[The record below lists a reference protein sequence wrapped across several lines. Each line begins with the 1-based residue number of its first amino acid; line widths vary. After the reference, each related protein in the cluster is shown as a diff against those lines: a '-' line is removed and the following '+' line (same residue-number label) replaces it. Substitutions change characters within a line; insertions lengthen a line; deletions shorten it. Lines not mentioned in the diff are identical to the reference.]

1 MRCSH
6 LAQLLSILSTLF
18 LAQVVSAQTTIH
30 VPGDQA
36 TIQGAINVAN
46 NGDTVLVAPG
56 TYYENINFNGKAIT
70 VTSSGGA
77 AQTII
82 DGGGVA
88 PVVTFDT
95 NETSTSTLN
104 GFTLQHGISTA
115 NSLYRGAGV
124 YVYFAS
130 PTIEKNIIQNNIGS
144 VGAGIGVYYGSPL
157 IRENTIKNNS
167 MAG

>member
-1 MRCSH
+1 VSTPVLRTH
-6 LAQLLSILSTLF
+6 PILISFAAVLF
-18 LAQVVSAQTTIH
+18 LFTFAASAQNSIH
-30 VPGDQA
+30 VPTDQA
-36 TIQGAINVAN
+36 TIQGAINIAN

-130 PTIEKNIIQNNIGS
+130 
-144 VGAGIGVYYGSPL
+144 L
-157 IRENTIKNNS
+157 D
-167 MAG
+167 